1 MSHTKY
7 DIVIL
12 EERMNRL
19 LDPPIFNS
27 KWLTL
32 IGEPF
37 CFGRIKI
44 DKKRAERWCYEWRE
58 KLNTDE

>member
-37 CFGRIKI
+37 VFERIKI
-44 DKKRAERWCYEWRE
+44 DKKSRE
-58 KLNTDE
+58 VVL

>member
-1 MSHTKY
+1 MAVSMC

-37 CFGRIKI
+37 VL
-44 DKKRAERWCYEWRE
+44 EE
-58 KLNTDE
+58 